1 MKYLALKF
9 LFLLGYSTIV
19 TAQTQDASDSL
30 KIYNIPSVGCGLSPN
45 EVSIKFNE
53 SKTEFI
59 GKKRV
64 DYPISHPLHNE
75 YPNIISEIILL
86 ETYIDSSATVL
97 IGFTEGISCDLT
109 FNIYDSETFD
119 RIGYALGTQLIIPS
133 NGYLYSQGHTNSE
146 FNIQKKYVFQDN
158 KVTEL
163 FPELYYVGLDSF
175 TLNPISIY
183 SDWELSNKIAELP
196 TNYPIEVIAA
206 KKPSPKNWEWKY
218 LIKTPFGILGW
229 CEIEVNRDSLGGD
242 IKGIYFKGD

>member
-1 MKYLALKF
+1 MKVKLS
-9 LFLLGYSTIV
+9 LLERKELIIQS
-19 TAQTQDASDSL
+19 
-30 KIYNIPSVGCGLSPN
+30 N
-45 EVSIKFNE
+45 
-53 SKTEFI
+53 
-59 GKKRV
+59 
-64 DYPISHPLHNE
+64 PLHNE

-119 RIGYALGTQLIIPS
+119 RISYALGTQLIIPS

-196 TNYPIEVIAA
+196 TNYPIEESRQKSHLQKIGNGNTLLKHHLEYSVGVKSKLIEIALVVILKESTSKVINLAT
-206 KKPSPKNWEWKY
+206 SNKY
-218 LIKTPFGILGW
+218 FSIGASCKSLIRSEL
-229 CEIEVNRDSLGGD
+229 
-242 IKGIYFKGD
+242 